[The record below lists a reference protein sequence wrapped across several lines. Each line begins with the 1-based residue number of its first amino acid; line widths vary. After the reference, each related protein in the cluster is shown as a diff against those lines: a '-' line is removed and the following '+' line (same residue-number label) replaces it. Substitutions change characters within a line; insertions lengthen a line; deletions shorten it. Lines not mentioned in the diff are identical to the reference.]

1 MCSTAIHAATA
12 PQSPPTIIRYP
23 VIPFPF
29 LLRALFP
36 PGAKK
41 APGPEKEEGLR
52 VARGLSN
59 AQLRQRKIMALL
71 GRFLS
76 EVRAHRLNVAQRV
89 EQAVPVSGIFREQH
103 PEILI
108 ADAFG

>member
-52 VARGLSN
+52 VTRGFSG
-59 AQLRQRKIMALL
+59 AQLWQRMIAAL
-71 GRFLS
+71 GGFLPEIRS
-76 EVRAHRLNVAQRV
+76 DRLNVAHRV
-89 EQAVPVSGIFREQH
+89 QESVPVSGIFRKQH